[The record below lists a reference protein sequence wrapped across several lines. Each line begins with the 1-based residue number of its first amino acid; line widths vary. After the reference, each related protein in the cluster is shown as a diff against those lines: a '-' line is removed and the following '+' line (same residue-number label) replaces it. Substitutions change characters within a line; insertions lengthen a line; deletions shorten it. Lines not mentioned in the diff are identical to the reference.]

1 MKKIVISKVTK
12 VLGTLKEKK
21 ITQRIIENARLRKV
35 KKSENEIPLFV

>member
-21 ITQRIIENARLRKV
+21 NNPKDYRKRKI
-35 KKSENEIPLFV
+35 KKS